1 MGLKIILERYEVVLA
16 ANTAIE
22 RYVSTMKNQQMRG
35 LQDMDA
41 WQRILLDVDGAGA
54 EIAVA
59 KYLGVYWGGAFG
71 QGGVDIEPNIDVK
84 YTKHEMGRLLVRP
97 DAKDDVKFVLVR
109 GGMPNYELIGWI
121 MGSEAKNPEWL
132 DKPDWRRPE
141 IYCVP
146 EESLRKFRGSYNN

>member
-1 MGLKIILERYEVVLA
+1 LGLKIVLERYEVVLA

-41 WQRILLDVDGAGA
+41 WQRILLDVDGCGA

-71 QGGVDIEPNIDVK
+71 QGGV
-84 YTKHEMGRLLVRP
+84 
-97 DAKDDVKFVLVR
+97 
-109 GGMPNYELIGWI
+109 MPNYELIGWI
-121 MGSEAKNPEWL
+121 MGAEAKNPEWL

>member
-1 MGLKIILERYEVVLA
+1 LTEG
-16 ANTAIE
+16 T
-22 RYVSTMKNQQMRG
+22 TP
-35 LQDMDA
+35 
-41 WQRILLDVDGAGA
+41 
-54 EIAVA
+54 VA

-84 YTKHEMGRLLVRP
+84 YTKHEQGRLLVRP

-121 MGSEAKNPEWL
+121 MGAEAKNPEWL